1 MGWRGSMIRESRST
15 NSRRHLVCVTP
26 TSNAMRPSGQTSGD
40 LIALVDSD
48 IVLPRDWMSRAVTAL
63 VDSGSSCVAGGMKSV
78 HHSFWGRYTDSTW
91 IGAKTPR
98 IKQSYTVTRSN
109 FGARG
114 RKPPITANTLF
125 TRELY
130 ENCPID
136 PSWSHGSYEDY
147 EWFWRV
153 TTAGSDILVCRDLFG
168 WHDHRR
174 GMRALVKEYRRS
186 SRGCAYFIRA
196 HRDCPFAKRRLRQL
210 FILPLAA
217 IVSAAAAA
225 AAVAAGHGIALAA
238 LLLGGTAVLT
248 VHQISRSRN
257 LESIAYPVVG
267 LVLGLVFITGLAM
280 NLIGS
285 ARAGAVAET
294 PAQASGTKEG
304 QSLRRLRRLSSNNS
318 HLRTAASPFANSCTE
333 QYSIFRRSRLP
344 LDWASGDRSL
354 ATRNIMAVSV
364 CLSGTLWI
372 TDYLSSPRCSC
383 R

>member
-1 MGWRGSMIRESRST
+1 M
-15 NSRRHLVCVTP
+15 TP
-26 TSNAMRPSGQTSGD
+26 TSSAMRPSGATSGD

-98 IKQSYTVTRSN
+98 ITQSYTVTKTN

-130 ENCPID
+130 EDCPID

-153 TTAGSDILVCRDLFG
+153 TTAGYGIFVCRELFG

-217 IVSAAAAA
+217 IASAAAAA
-225 AAVAAGHGIALAA
+225 AAVVAGHGMAVAA
-238 LLLGGTAVLT
+238 LLLGGISGARSAPDLSLAEPGEHRLPGGWAGPGGGLHHRTRDEPDRIAPRWGKFPRRHPASHVRVRGT
-248 VHQISRSRN
+248 RAAHQGTP
-257 LESIAYPVVG
+257 PVPPDRD
-267 LVLGLVFITGLAM
+267 LC
-280 NLIGS
+280 
-285 ARAGAVAET
+285 RAGRPIAH
-294 PAQASGTKEG
+294 P
-304 QSLRRLRRLSSNNS
+304 RL
-318 HLRTAASPFANSCTE
+318 E
-333 QYSIFRRSRLP
+333 QHGLP
-344 LDWASGDRSL
+344 G
-354 ATRNIMAVSV
+354 
-364 CLSGTLWI
+364 
-372 TDYLSSPRCSC
+372 
-383 R
+383 